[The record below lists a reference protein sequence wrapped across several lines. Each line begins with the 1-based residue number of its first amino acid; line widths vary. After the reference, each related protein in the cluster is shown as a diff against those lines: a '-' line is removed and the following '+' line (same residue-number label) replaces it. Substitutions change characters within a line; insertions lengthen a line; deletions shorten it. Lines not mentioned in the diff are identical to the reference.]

1 MDLVSRSNLSKSG
14 SPAVRCSGKSAISGY
29 VYRFGHQLLGVPRS
43 LEYVPSTVSRVWCV
57 MFHSTVGATESRSSL
72 DPSVR
77 PSLLRPVTFSRYS
90 TLLPSSKA
98 PPRSAVT
105 WRRL

>member
-1 MDLVSRSNLSKSG
+1 MDLVSRSKRSKSG

-29 VYRFGHQLLGVPRS
+29 VYRFGHQLFGVPRS
-43 LEYVPSTVSRVWCV
+43 LEYVPNTVRRVWFV
-57 MFHSTVGATESRSSL
+57 MFQSTVGATERRSSL

-77 PSLLRPVTFSRYS
+77 PSLLRPVTFKRYR
-90 TLLPSSKA
+90 TLLPSSNA

-105 WRRL
+105 